1 MADLNILYET
11 FELYLN
17 KAKACVVEKNYAA
30 AKKYYYVAAEQM
42 LKLAQ
47 ESTGELRKVR
57 FARAKS
63 VIEQADALEVPEK
76 KRANMQAGEKTNGTS
91 SNEPE
96 EKLTLEQAL
105 AELNAL
111 VGLGKVKAQVR
122 DWIDQIKVFR
132 IRKERG
138 MKVPPMSYHLVFTGN
153 PGTGKTTVARLM
165 SHIYREI
172 GILSKGHL
180 VETDRSKLVAG
191 YIGQTA
197 IKTQEVIDSAL
208 GGVLFID
215 EAYALASS
223 SGNDFGKEAIDTLLK
238 AMEDSRDDFVVI
250 AAGYERPMAKF
261 IGTNPGLKSRFK
273 TFINFEDYTGTELIK
288 IFKGLCTKNEY
299 VLSPEAEQCL
309 EEYIAYLYEN
319 RNENFGNGRDIRN
332 LFESIVT
339 AQSRR
344 VSRLSNPDDMQMRT
358 ILPGDLPTLP
368 APRQKNT
375 APTAPV
381 PPSQNT
387 TFTPNVTPPAPV
399 NPAPTE
405 NTAETPKP
413 EDTVLK
419 NKAGE
424 ENSEFKFDWDKLPA
438 IGFDDVAGLE
448 SVKETVRLKVLLPLQ
463 NPEAFEGYEK
473 KSGGGLLMYG
483 PPGTGKTMIAAA
495 IANEIGAKFCSVK
508 PSDLLHQGAGQ
519 SEKAIRALFA
529 QARKYPCAVICFDE
543 MDSISPKSTKSQYAR
558 QLRSEFLSQ
567 LQGVDSYSKDNK
579 NILFLIATTNKP
591 WDIDSA
597 FLRPGR
603 FGTRVYIGLPDAPA
617 REYMVR
623 NRMEKIRK
631 KGVVAVAGDINY
643 EAIVEKTEGFNGS
656 DMSEMLDKI
665 EENSILRSIKTGVK
679 MIAQTDFDTILADM
693 TSSVQKDD
701 IENLLDW
708 KKQNG

>member
-1 MADLNILYET
+1 MADINILYET

-17 KAKACVVEKNYAA
+17 KAKAYLVEKNIAA
-30 AKKYYYVAAEQM
+30 AKKYYYLAAEQM

-47 ESTGELRKVR
+47 ATTGELKEVR
-57 FARAKS
+57 FKRAKNL
-63 VIEQADALEVPEK
+63 IEQADALVDPKQQVPAGNQTNK
-76 KRANMQAGEKTNGTS
+76 GTGEKNKPTAPT
-91 SNEPE
+91 
-96 EKLTLEQAL
+96 EKMTLQEAL
-105 AELNAL
+105 NELNSL
-111 VGLGKVKAQVR
+111 VGLDKVKTQVR
-122 DWIDQIKVFR
+122 AWIDQINVFKKRQESGLKVA
-132 IRKERG
+132 
-138 MKVPPMSYHLVFTGN
+138 PMSYHLVFTGN

-165 SHIYREI
+165 SHIYREL
-172 GILSKGHL
+172 GIISTGQL

-191 YIGQTA
+191 YVGQTA
-197 IKTQEVIDSAL
+197 IKTQEVIDSAM

-215 EAYALASS
+215 EAYSLA
-223 SGNDFGKEAIDTLLK
+223 GGGANDFGKEAIDTLLK
-238 AMEDSRDDFVVI
+238 AMEDSRDNLVVI
-250 AAGYERPMAKF
+250 AAGYDRPMQKF

-288 IFKGLCTKNEY
+288 IFKGLCSKNEY

-309 EEYIAYLYEN
+309 EQYICYLYDN

-332 LFESIVT
+332 LFESIIT
-339 AQSRR
+339 AQST
-344 VSRLSNPDDMQMRT
+344 RLARMSNPDSVQLCT
-358 ILPGDLPTLP
+358 ILPSDLPMLP
-368 APRQKNT
+368 
-375 APTAPV
+375 
-381 PPSQNT
+381 PPKAK
-387 TFTPNVTPPAPV
+387 PNAPV
-399 NPAPTE
+399 NTQPTVPPTNVPPTNVPPQTPPKTPNE
-405 NTAETPKP
+405 PETPSA
-413 EDTVLK
+413 EDSVLK
-419 NKAGE
+419 GKGGDE
-424 ENSEFKFDWDKLPA
+424 QSEFKFDWDKLPA
-438 IGFDDVAGLE
+438 IGFDDVAGLD

-463 NPEAFEGYEK
+463 NPAAFEGYEK
-473 KSGGGLLMYG
+473 KNGGGLLMYG

-543 MDSISPKSTKSQYAR
+543 MDSISPKNTKSQYAR

-567 LQGVDSYSKDNK
+567 LQGIDSYNKDN
-579 NILFLIATTNKP
+579 NSILFLVATTNKP

-617 REYMVR
+617 REYMVK

-631 KGVVAVAGDINY
+631 KGVVTVAGDIDY
-643 EAIVEKTEGFNGS
+643 AAIVEKTEGFNGS

-665 EENSILRSIKTGVK
+665 EENSILRSISTGMK
-679 MIAQTDFDTILADM
+679 AISQIDFDAVLADM
-693 TSSVQKDD
+693 TSSVQKSD
-701 IENLLDW
+701 IENLLEW